1 MDEEAETG
9 DTKKRG
15 VLAKVFGGCFPWLA
29 SSEELEVDA
38 QEAAKFEGKPDSIVI
53 VKIEKCVHLP
63 AMINNESSN
72 PYVEIKS
79 RAKRKKTNVIKETLD
94 PIFDAKF
101 DMEHSRDDEVRD
113 LQLTVYHSKFGGGKQ
128 FLGQHYVDLK
138 NTKLGDKIQMREFS
152 LKMEDGVTLV
162 TTRDPGTGKAVESKI
177 FMSWNISLKPEALVS
192 VRVSNARNINSPD
205 TRGLGFPFVKIKF
218 DDRILKSSS
227 ATELQH
233 PRWDQSISFDTLSI
247 LQLLDLPK
255 EAKPNPKV
263 VIEVWDSKAI
273 GDDIFIGSCET
284 DILNIRYETRSDMAW
299 HRLTDTTRARRA
311 NVGEIKFS
319 IAWGPNEPTVLT
331 VQIEEGFALTKHLQ
345 SSLLQKG
352 KRAKSF
358 FSKQKDDD
366 KQETLPSSFLSFSL
380 DNTRKRKTKVIKEN
394 INPQWQEKHHF
405 QVLQSEL
412 PTSMLVQ
419 CYHQHMMGEE
429 FIGMVSVDLQ
439 KLELNR
445 SSFVRW

>member
-152 LKMEDGVTLV
+152 LKME
-162 TTRDPGTGKAVESKI
+162 GKSK
-177 FMSWNISLKPEALVS
+177 
-192 VRVSNARNINSPD
+192 
-205 TRGLGFPFVKIKF
+205 
-218 DDRILKSSS
+218 
-227 ATELQH
+227 
-233 PRWDQSISFDTLSI
+233 
-247 LQLLDLPK
+247 
-255 EAKPNPKV
+255 
-263 VIEVWDSKAI
+263 
-273 GDDIFIGSCET
+273 
-284 DILNIRYETRSDMAW
+284 LNHER
-299 HRLTDTTRARRA
+299 
-311 NVGEIKFS
+311 
-319 IAWGPNEPTVLT
+319 
-331 VQIEEGFALTKHLQ
+331 
-345 SSLLQKG
+345 
-352 KRAKSF
+352 
-358 FSKQKDDD
+358 
-366 KQETLPSSFLSFSL
+366 
-380 DNTRKRKTKVIKEN
+380 
-394 INPQWQEKHHF
+394 
-405 QVLQSEL
+405 
-412 PTSMLVQ
+412 
-419 CYHQHMMGEE
+419 
-429 FIGMVSVDLQ
+429 
-439 KLELNR
+439 
-445 SSFVRW
+445 

>member
-1 MDEEAETG
+1 MKLEWVNLLIGET
-9 DTKKRG
+9 
-15 VLAKVFGGCFPWLA
+15 
-29 SSEELEVDA
+29 
-38 QEAAKFEGKPDSIVI
+38 I
-53 VKIEKCVHLP
+53 
-63 AMINNESSN
+63 
-72 PYVEIKS
+72 
-79 RAKRKKTNVIKETLD
+79 
-94 PIFDAKF
+94 
-101 DMEHSRDDEVRD
+101 
-113 LQLTVYHSKFGGGKQ
+113 
-128 FLGQHYVDLK
+128 
-138 NTKLGDKIQMREFS
+138 
-152 LKMEDGVTLV
+152 
-162 TTRDPGTGKAVESKI
+162 
-177 FMSWNISLKPEALVS
+177 
-192 VRVSNARNINSPD
+192 
-205 TRGLGFPFVKIKF
+205 
-218 DDRILKSSS
+218 
-227 ATELQH
+227 
-233 PRWDQSISFDTLSI
+233 
-247 LQLLDLPK
+247 
-255 EAKPNPKV
+255 
-263 VIEVWDSKAI
+263 
-273 GDDIFIGSCET
+273 
-284 DILNIRYETRSDMAW
+284 
-299 HRLTDTTRARRA
+299 
-311 NVGEIKFS
+311 GEIKFS